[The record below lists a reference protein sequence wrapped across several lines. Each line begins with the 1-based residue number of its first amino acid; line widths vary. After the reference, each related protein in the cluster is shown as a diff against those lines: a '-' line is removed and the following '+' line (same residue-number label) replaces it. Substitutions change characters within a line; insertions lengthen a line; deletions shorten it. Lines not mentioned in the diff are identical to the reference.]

1 MAQWLGYMS
10 WHDKDARKNVRGHPD
25 LLLIGTTYP
34 QVVYLELKRQH
45 EKARPTN
52 WQVDFPSTHPLHRSS
67 RHVARPSDMDLIESI
82 LREEVEVPEIGTGKF
97 DPRVSGLIAYE
108 HESHTLGS
116 VLGRLRSLALGS
128 RIRIGG
134 RKFCDLVP
142 SPVPL
147 LLLRA
152 LALNQDR
159 SGEVVEDIAKVL
171 FDLLGEHAAIGDL
184 G

>member
-1 MAQWLGYMS
+1 MARVSDQRFQVSAFLESSTEAQFQATVEEMAQWLGYMS

-52 WQVDFPSTHPLHRSS
+52 WQVDFLQRIRFTGHHAY
-67 RHVARPSDMDLIESI
+67 VARPSDMDLIESI

-108 HESHTLGS
+108 HESYTPG
-116 VLGRLRSLALGS
+116 VGS
-128 RIRIGG
+128 RSAKKSGP
-134 RKFCDLVP
+134 RK
-142 SPVPL
+142 SYQN
-147 LLLRA
+147 RW
-152 LALNQDR
+152 
-159 SGEVVEDIAKVL
+159 EKVL
-171 FDLLGEHAAIGDL
+171 
-184 G
+184 